1 MKFMTLRDLRTKT
14 AQLRKELASEQEM
27 IVTANGRPFAA
38 IVPVTPDGLEEEVR
52 ALRLARFG
60 VLVDRIQARSKAM
73 GLDKMSM
80 EEIDGLIAR
89 VRRDRRQRE
98 RAAQ

>member
-14 AQLRKELASEQEM
+14 VALRKELASDREM

-38 IVPVTPDGLEEEVR
+38 IVPVSPDGLEEEVR

-73 GLDKMSM
+73 GLDGMTM
-80 EEIDGLIAR
+80 EEIDAVVDR
-89 VRRDRRQRE
+89 VRRERRKRE
-98 RAAQ
+98 GAAQ

>member
-14 AQLRKELASEQEM
+14 AALRKDLASEGEM

-38 IVPVTPDGLEEEVR
+38 IVPVSPDGLEEEVR

-73 GLDKMSM
+73 GLDKTSM
-80 EEIDGLIAR
+80 DQVDGLIAK
-89 VRRDRRQRE
+89 VRRERRQRE
-98 RAAQ
+98 RVAR

>member
-14 AQLRKELASEQEM
+14 AQLRKELASEREM

-73 GLDKMSM
+73 GLDTMSM
-80 EEIDGLIAR
+80 EEIDKLIAR
-89 VRRDRRQRE
+89 VRRERRQRE
-98 RAAQ
+98 GADR

>member
-14 AQLRKELASEQEM
+14 AGLRKELASEREM

-73 GLDKMSM
+73 GLDKMTM
-80 EEIDGLIAR
+80 DEIDALIAR

>member
-1 MKFMTLRDLRTKT
+1 MRFMTLRDLRTKT
-14 AQLRKELASEQEM
+14 SALRRDLVSEREM

-38 IVPVTPDGLEEEVR
+38 IVPISPDALEEEVR

-73 GLDKMSM
+73 GFEKTSM
-80 EEIDGLIAR
+80 KEIDAVIAR
-89 VRRDRRQRE
+89 VRRERRRRD

>member
-14 AQLRKELASEQEM
+14 AALRKELASEREM

-38 IVPVTPDGLEEEVR
+38 IVPIDPDGIEEEVR
-52 ALRLARFG
+52 ALRLARLG

-73 GLDKMSM
+73 GLDKTSM
-80 EEIDGLIAR
+80 DQVDGLIAK
-89 VRRDRRQRE
+89 VRRERRQRE
-98 RAAQ
+98 RVAR

>member
-1 MKFMTLRDLRTKT
+1 MTLRDLRTKT
-14 AQLRKELASEQEM
+14 TLLRKELSADNEM

-38 IVPVTPDGLEEEVR
+38 IVPIHPDEMEEEVR

-60 VLVDRIQARSKAM
+60 VLVDRIQARSKAA
-73 GLDKMSM
+73 GLDKMTM
-80 EEIDGLIAR
+80 EEIDAVIAR
-89 VRRDRRQRE
+89 VRRERRQRE